1 MMNNLRIT
9 TRIYLSLAAC
19 IILVLVLGLASWFYI
34 SSIWDNT
41 KSLYDQPFVVQKAI
55 GDLQN
60 DALSIRLEMKDL
72 IDETDDAKIQVR
84 LQKIANL
91 DSDAEKKFDV
101 LYESYLG
108 PKSDI
113 DQAWQAFV
121 GYRTIRNETIRI
133 FQAGDL
139 EEAIRRSNYDGAGGI
154 QIAAIMKNLAAIN
167 NFAQGKGDEFYAKA
181 LAQKNQTAQQ
191 LVFLLAALLACGLII
206 GYFLV
211 RAIKEPLV
219 ALINAINAFKLGK
232 LESRSHYSSLNEF
245 GLLSSAF
252 NNMAESIETR
262 MLARQNAASLS
273 NALLYENKLQ
283 SFADKLLSTL
293 TALTG
298 AQMGAVYL
306 LNASKTAYDC
316 LDSIGLAETTR
327 ESFNALNLEGELGL
341 AAATKTIQHISDI
354 DPSTRFTFETVY
366 DKHRAKEIITIPLFK
381 GEEVYALI
389 SLASIRP
396 FTTLS
401 LELVND
407 IWKELNA
414 RLAAVLAANQIADYA
429 QKLERTNSELDAQA
443 KEVAMQ
449 RDEMAEQNIELEMQ
463 KKLLD
468 EASQLKSS
476 FLSNMSHELRTPLNS
491 VIALAS
497 VLNRRLADKIPDEE
511 YSYIDVIERNGKHL
525 LALVND
531 ILDLARI
538 ESGKEEVN
546 LSRFTAYQLVNE
558 VVDMI
563 EPQALEKKIGL
574 INKTER
580 NLPEMRSD
588 LAKCRHI
595 LINIIS
601 NAVKFT
607 NAGEVSVRAEQAGK
621 EILISVK
628 DTGIGI
634 PEDKLDY
641 IFDEFRQGDE
651 TPSRQNGGTGLGLAI
666 ARKYANLIG
675 GSIEVEST
683 PGVGS
688 LFTLRLPIEIKSA
701 NTDLEEYF
709 EDRLIQKKPPAGIR
723 RESKLKSILL
733 VEDSEPAIVQM
744 RDILTETGYQVRVAR
759 NGKEALEQIA
769 LALPDAMILDL
780 MMPEIDGFQVLG
792 AIRSVPKTADIPVLI
807 LSAKHVSKEE
817 LSFLKSNHISQLI
830 QKGAISKKDLLTAV
844 DNMVFQ
850 GISVAKQSNEP
861 NSAVKPTILVVEDNP
876 DNLMTVKAL
885 LQETYEIIEAIDGQ
899 AGIEEA
905 IKYAPSLILLDIS
918 LPKIDGFQV
927 LDALRKDEKTAEI
940 PIIALTARVMTGDR
954 EAILK
959 YGFDDYISKPIDEA
973 LLKMT
978 IRSFLYGK

>member
-34 SSIWDNT
+34 SSLWDNT
-41 KSLYDQPFVVQKAI
+41 KSLYDHPFVVQKAI
-55 GDLQN
+55 GDLQS

-72 IDETDDAKIQVR
+72 IDETDDAKIQEQ
-84 LQKIANL
+84 LQKIASL
-91 DSDAEKKFDV
+91 DSDAEKKFDI
-101 LYESYLG
+101 LYERYLG
-108 PKSDI
+108 PKDDI

-121 GYRTIRNETIRI
+121 TYRTIRSETIRL

-139 EEAIRRSNYDGAGGI
+139 AEAIKRSNNVGAGGI
-154 QIAAIMKNLAAIN
+154 QIAIIMDDLAIIN
-167 NFAQGKGDEFYAKA
+167 NYAQSKGDEFYAKA
-181 LAQKNQTAQQ
+181 LAQKNQTAQH
-191 LVFLLAALLACGLII
+191 LVLLLAVLLALGLII

-211 RAIKEPLV
+211 RAIKEPLI
-219 ALINAINAFKLGK
+219 ALIDAINAFKQGR
-232 LESRSHYSSLNEF
+232 LESRSDYRALNEF
-245 GLLSSAF
+245 GQLSSAF
-252 NNMAESIETR
+252 NTMAESIETR
-262 MLARQNAASLS
+262 MLTRQNAASLS
-273 NALLYENKLQ
+273 NALLYEIKLQ
-283 SFADKLLSTL
+283 SFAARLLSTL
-293 TALTG
+293 TTLTG

-316 LDSIGLAETTR
+316 LDSIGLADASR
-327 ESFNALNLEGELGL
+327 ESFSALNLEGELGL
-341 AAATKTIQHISDI
+341 AAATKTIQHITDI
-354 DPSTRFTFETVY
+354 DPSTRLTFETVY
-366 DKHRAKEIITIPLFK
+366 DRHKAKEIITIPLFK
-381 GEEVYALI
+381 EEEVFALLSI
-389 SLASIRP
+389 ASIRP
-396 FTTLS
+396 FKSLS

-414 RLAAVLAANQIADYA
+414 RLAAILAANQIADYA
-429 QKLERTNSELDAQA
+429 QKLERINTELDAQA

-449 RDEMAEQNIELEMQ
+449 RDELSEQNIELEMQ

-497 VLNRRLADKIPDEE
+497 VLNRRLADKIPEEE
-511 YSYIDVIERNGKHL
+511 YSYIEVIERNGKHL

-538 ESGKEEVN
+538 ESGKEQVN
-546 LSRFTAYQLVNE
+546 LSRFTVYQLVNE

-574 INKTER
+574 LNKADR
-580 NLPEMRSD
+580 DLPEMRSD

-607 NAGEVSVRAEQAGK
+607 DAGEVSVRAVRVGR

-666 ARKYANLIG
+666 ARKYASLIG

-683 PGVGS
+683 LGVGS
-688 LFTLRLPIEIKSA
+688 LFTLRLPIEMESA
-701 NTDLEEYF
+701 ITDLEEYF
-709 EDRLIQKKPPAGIR
+709 EDRLIQKQSHADAGR
-723 RESKLKSILL
+723 DSKLKSILL
-733 VEDSEPAIVQM
+733 VEDSEPAIIQM
-744 RDILTETGYQVRVAR
+744 RDILTETGYQIRVAR
-759 NGKEALEQIA
+759 NGKEALDQIE
-769 LALPDAMILDL
+769 LAMPDAMILDL

-817 LSFLKSNHISQLI
+817 LSFLKGNHISQLI
-830 QKGAISKKDLLTAV
+830 QKGAISKKDLLSAV
-844 DNMVFQ
+844 DNMVFRGVPAARQ
-850 GISVAKQSNEP
+850 PKEQ
-861 NSAVKPTILVVEDNP
+861 NSSVKPTILVVEDNP

-885 LQETYEIIEAIDGQ
+885 LHETYQIIEATDGQ
-899 AGIEEA
+899 AGIDEA
-905 IKYAPSLILLDIS
+905 LKNAPSLILLDIS

-927 LDALRKDEKTAEI
+927 LDALKKDDKTAGI
-940 PIIALTARVMTGDR
+940 PIVALTARVMTGDR